1 MKRLKEEVI
10 QQIKKQ
16 KSDLHQE
23 LMQYYGNKSI
33 SVWILA
39 DRNESPKLHEWGAL
53 KIMEKHLGVPVEELL
68 YKEEE
73 VCDGVV

>member
-10 QQIKKQ
+10 QHIKKQ

-23 LMQYYGNKSI
+23 LMAYYGNKSI

-53 KIMEKHLGVPVEELL
+53 KIMEKHLGMPVEELL

-73 VCDGVV
+73 VSNGVV